1 MPDTPTVA
9 ELFRLA
15 ANRLRVEF
23 ESYREGS
30 FHSGQMGAEVET
42 VLRNF
47 LDAHLPRRFGS
58 SSAFLIDGENN
69 VSKQCD
75 VAIYDALSS
84 PVLRS
89 SPVQQ
94 ILPVDHVAAV
104 VEVKSSLN
112 KNTLTDAYAKIAS
125 CKRLKKTAL
134 TKIDVA
140 ATGSELSTVGTLG
153 IVFAFASDT
162 SLLSLAENARDL
174 NKEYES
180 NLWPDFIFVLDK
192 GSIGYMMQL
201 PWEHKLGG
209 MMMPPCGEE
218 FAIPAAY
225 LILAK
230 LDDGPLTLNRFFI
243 VLLSQLTFFPHRP
256 STMRFAQVLGQPQD
270 TAITVQGYQY
280 NTNCRL
286 NVVPPEENG
295 KRRTAAVEY
304 KVVTTDGVTRAQ
316 LGYYVWQDGGFI
328 TARGIPLAPLVS
340 MMMPGAKATVMPIN
354 DGECSSVLQL
364 TEKEF
369 RDWPDRFAKMPPPA
383 NLRLEPLDRT
393 TGQ

>member
-1 MPDTPTVA
+1 MPDTPTIA
-9 ELFRLA
+9 ELFQLA
-15 ANRLRVEF
+15 ASRLRVEF
-23 ESYREGS
+23 ETYREGS
-30 FHSGQMGAEVET
+30 FHSAQMGAEVEA
-42 VLRNF
+42 VLRAF

-75 VAIYDALSS
+75 VAVYDALNS

-104 VEVKSSLN
+104 IEVKTSLN
-112 KNTLTDAYAKIAS
+112 KSTLKDAYEKIAS
-125 CKRLKKTAL
+125 CKRLKKTGL

-162 SLLSLAENARDL
+162 SLASLAENAKDL
-174 NKEYES
+174 NKEYAS

-209 MMMPPCGEE
+209 MMMPPCGAE

-225 LILAK
+225 MILSAIN
-230 LDDGPLTLNRFFI
+230 DGALTLNRFFI

-256 STMRFAQVLGQPQD
+256 STMRFDQILGQPHE
-270 TAITVQGYQY
+270 TALTIQGYQY
-280 NTNCRL
+280 NTDFQL
-286 NVVPPEENG
+286 GIVPPEEDG
-295 KRRTAAVEY
+295 KRRNAAIEY
-304 KVVTTDGVTRAQ
+304 RVVTTDGVTRAQ
-316 LGYYVWQDGGFI
+316 LAYYVWQDGGFI
-328 TARGIPLAPLVS
+328 VARGIPLAPLLA
-340 MMMPGAKATVMPIN
+340 MMLPGVKATTMRVS
-354 DGECSSVLQL
+354 DGECSSVLKL
-364 TEKEF
+364 SEKEF
-369 RDWPDRFAKMPPPA
+369 RTWPDRFSQMPPPA
-383 NLRLEPLDRT
+383 NLRLEPLNLT
-393 TGQ
+393 